1 MGQTMLWYKWY
12 YLADE
17 LIKLQSGIIGTDSI
31 VTGTSVV
38 TILLVARQACED
50 RLAQ

>member
-1 MGQTMLWYKWY
+1 MGQTMLWYKWD
-12 YLADE
+12 YLADK
-17 LIKLQSGIIGTDSI
+17 LIKLQSGIIGTDST

-38 TILLVARQACED
+38 AILLVARQAYED